1 MPLPFAFDFKNPDYR
16 AVFEWRVERLSR
28 IRANPDKLPALRK
41 FYGEN
46 PGQFLIDWGMTT
58 DPRPV
63 RLGRPAWIPFILFP
77 RQEEWVQW
85 FMEKWRSGRPG
96 LCDKSRDMGIT
107 WLAIG
112 AAATLCMMR
121 QGLVFGF
128 GSRKQDLVDKIGDP
142 DSIFWKARAFMT
154 AVPPEFRAGWTLNK
168 HAPFMQMTFP
178 DTDSVMKGEAGDN
191 IGRGGRCAAYF
202 LDEAAHVDHPESI
215 DAALSNNTDCPIYL
229 SSVEGM
235 ANPFARKRFG
245 GNIDVFTFNWR
256 EDPRKDEAWYAQ
268 KVIDIDNPKIV
279 AQEIDIDYFASAE
292 GVVIPNEWI
301 QASINAHD
309 RLGFKPTGKLAGA
322 LDVADEGRDKN
333 GFCSG
338 PGVLVDFIDE
348 WSGVGSDIMG
358 TVDRAFRLCDEQGVD
373 NFRYDGDGLGAGVR
387 GDARIRNDQRKARGQ
402 LAISVEPFRGSEAV
416 VDPEKQ
422 AIKGVKNVD
431 YFANRKAQAWW
442 ALRERFKRTFRAVM
456 KGEDY
461 DPDELI
467 SISSECGNYM
477 KLVTELSQ
485 PTYTTN
491 GAGKI
496 LIDKTPDG
504 AKSPNLAD
512 AVMIRFSQPTRRSMR
527 ISDEAMRGASRA

>member
-1 MPLPFAFDFKNPDYR
+1 MPLPFQVDWKNPNYR
-16 AVFEWRVERLSR
+16 EVFEWRLERLRR
-28 IRANPDKLPALRK
+28 IRAKPEVIPALQT

-46 PGQFLIDWGMTT
+46 PGQFLTDWGMTL
-58 DPRPV
+58 DPRLV
-63 RLGRPAWIPFILFP
+63 RLKRPSWVPFLLFP
-77 RQEEWVQW
+77 RQEEWVAW
-85 FMEKWRSGRPG
+85 FMEKMRAGDPG
-96 LCDKSRDMGIT
+96 LTEKSRDMGIT
-107 WLAIG
+107 WLAVG
-112 AAATLCMMR
+112 TTATLCMMR
-121 QGLVFGF
+121 PGLVFGF

-142 DSIFWKARAFMT
+142 DSIFWKAREFVNS
-154 AVPPEFRAGWTLNK
+154 VPPEFRAGWTLEK
-168 HAPFMQMTFP
+168 HAPFLQMTFP
-178 DTDSVMKGEAGDN
+178 DTGSVMKGEAGDN
-191 IGRGGRCAAYF
+191 IGRGGRTTAYF
-202 LDEAAHVDHPESI
+202 VDEAAHLERPELVDAS
-215 DAALSNNTDCPIYL
+215 LSANTDCRIDM
-229 SSVEGM
+229 SSVKGM

-245 GNIDVFTFNWR
+245 GNISVFTFHWR
-256 EDPRKDEAWYAQ
+256 DDPRKDDAWYAK
-268 KVIDIDNPKIV
+268 KVLDIDNPIAV
-279 AQEIDIDYFASAE
+279 AQDIDMNYAASVE

-301 QASINAHD
+301 QASINAHQ

-322 LDVADEGRDKN
+322 LDVADEGFDKN
-333 GFCSG
+333 AFCSG
-338 PGVLVDFIDE
+338 PGVLVEFIEE
-348 WSGVGSDIMG
+348 WSGSGSDIMG

-416 VDPEKQ
+416 VDPEKH

-485 PTYTTN
+485 PTYTIN

-512 AVMIRFSQPTRRSMR
+512 VVMIKFSQPTRRSMR